1 MGPARQGVVTHFL
14 SGKTPAPLRT
24 RGADEAH
31 CSRTRTVGTN
41 ARASLQARPPA
52 PRCSGVPKCDRLSL
66 ARLRAMR
73 PRSGECV
80 SATGRCARCAG
91 ILTRL
96 SGQGSAISGRKRRPM
111 QRRAEQPA
119 AKDARGAGRA
129 EPQQLGFGCPVPAT
143 SRCGPLA
150 PRLVAAE
157 APEGGPLNSP
167 VRPIRSC
174 PMFATILER
183 RSAVQSKQF

>member
-1 MGPARQGVVTHFL
+1 MGPARQGVVTRFL

-73 PRSGECV
+73 PRSGERV

-96 SGQGSAISGRKRRPM
+96 SVKIGDHRPA
-111 QRRAEQPA
+111 QAGVNQCLSLTSL
-119 AKDARGAGRA
+119 KLARQVEHWA
-129 EPQQLGFGCPVPAT
+129 L
-143 SRCGPLA
+143 L
-150 PRLVAAE
+150 
-157 APEGGPLNSP
+157 
-167 VRPIRSC
+167 
-174 PMFATILER
+174 
-183 RSAVQSKQF
+183 